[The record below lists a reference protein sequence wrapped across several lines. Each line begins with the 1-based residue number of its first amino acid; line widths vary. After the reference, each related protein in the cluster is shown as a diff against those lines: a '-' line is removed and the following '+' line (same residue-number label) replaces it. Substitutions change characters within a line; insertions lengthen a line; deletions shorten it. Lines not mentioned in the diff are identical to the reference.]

1 MNYRGTE
8 SQLTMLHT
16 RVSSWLGRRLSPLRL
31 RESERVFI
39 GKSKPRHRRIVLP
52 ADQHQG
58 YSICVYR
65 RSRLASLSQGSTA
78 LKMDFHRFSYMH
90 CRSSSG
96 CSQPVRRSI
105 TKLGHTDLASKMS
118 RGLCQKQPLHLPI
131 PLATLCKPDT
141 IYYYLATYEQFQLNS
156 KQPYS

>member
-1 MNYRGTE
+1 
-8 SQLTMLHT
+8 MLHT

-78 LKMDFHRFSYMH
+78 LKMDFHRFSYALQLIKWLLTTSKTQYH
-90 CRSSSG
+90 EARS
-96 CSQPVRRSI
+96 
-105 TKLGHTDLASKMS
+105 H
-118 RGLCQKQPLHLPI
+118 
-131 PLATLCKPDT
+131 
-141 IYYYLATYEQFQLNS
+141 
-156 KQPYS
+156 